1 MSLTPSAH
9 LDSITRDNLPPADQW
24 PEFNEAWLTER
35 YPDRL
40 NCAAEML
47 DGSIARFGGQGCA
60 LLDEEQ
66 SWTYDQLVDRVQ
78 RTANVLVDLGVVPGN
93 RVLLRGPNNPWLAVT
108 WLAVIRVGA
117 VVVTTMPLLRTGELE
132 KIVEIAKVQFALVD
146 HRFVDEWAAVS
157 NFPGVTVTY
166 GSTHAH
172 DLDQLVMGAADS
184 HVPVDTAADDVCM
197 LAFTSGTTGKPKA
210 TMHFH
215 RDVLAIADSFCA
227 SIVQPTPADVFAGSP
242 PFAFTFGLGALL
254 IFPLRFGASSLLLE
268 SAAPPLLLKAIE
280 RHRVTCLFT
289 APTAYRAMLPIVG
302 EVDLSSL
309 RVCVS
314 AGETLPEPT
323 WQAWH
328 AATGQALVDGI
339 GATEMLHVFISATG
353 SQIVPGSTGK
363 AVPGYLAD
371 VVDDEFNPMPTGQ
384 PGRLVVK
391 GPTGCRYLNDDR
403 QRDYV
408 RAGWNV
414 TGDVYIKDENG
425 YFFYQARADDIIVS
439 SGYNIAAPEVESAL
453 MGHVAVQEVAV
464 VGKPDEARGM
474 IVKAFVVLTP
484 NATASDGLVHELQG
498 FVKASISPYKYPREI
513 EFVDELPK
521 TATGKL
527 QRFKLK

>member
-9 LDSITRDNLPPADQW
+9 LDSFTRDSLPPADQW

-215 RDVLAIADSFCA
+215 RDVLAIADSRARLA
-227 SIVQPTPADVFAGSP
+227 SGSDTMSRASTPS
-242 PFAFTFGLGALL
+242 
-254 IFPLRFGASSLLLE
+254 
-268 SAAPPLLLKAIE
+268 
-280 RHRVTCLFT
+280 
-289 APTAYRAMLPIVG
+289 
-302 EVDLSSL
+302 
-309 RVCVS
+309 
-314 AGETLPEPT
+314 
-323 WQAWH
+323 
-328 AATGQALVDGI
+328 
-339 GATEMLHVFISATG
+339 
-353 SQIVPGSTGK
+353 
-363 AVPGYLAD
+363 
-371 VVDDEFNPMPTGQ
+371 
-384 PGRLVVK
+384 
-391 GPTGCRYLNDDR
+391 
-403 QRDYV
+403 
-408 RAGWNV
+408 
-414 TGDVYIKDENG
+414 
-425 YFFYQARADDIIVS
+425 
-439 SGYNIAAPEVESAL
+439 
-453 MGHVAVQEVAV
+453 
-464 VGKPDEARGM
+464 
-474 IVKAFVVLTP
+474 
-484 NATASDGLVHELQG
+484 
-498 FVKASISPYKYPREI
+498 
-513 EFVDELPK
+513 
-521 TATGKL
+521 
-527 QRFKLK
+527 